1 MWVGLLTDKIN
12 NKLEKSDWIN
22 EHALNREPVLLNT
35 LNSSAI
41 KSGPLAFIEAQY
53 EVGISVR
60 RFPYPFINATFNY
73 YRDRNFLEVRKFSK
87 VTLIIRRIRFL
98 AGDAIHFFWFEDI
111 TISYILW
118 TMFIG

>member
-1 MWVGLLTDKIN
+1 MWVGLLTDRIN
-12 NKLEKSDWIN
+12 NKLEKSNWIN
-22 EHALNREPVLLNT
+22 EHALNREPVPLNT

-53 EVGISVR
+53 ELGISVPK
-60 RFPYPFINATFNY
+60 FPYRFINATLNY